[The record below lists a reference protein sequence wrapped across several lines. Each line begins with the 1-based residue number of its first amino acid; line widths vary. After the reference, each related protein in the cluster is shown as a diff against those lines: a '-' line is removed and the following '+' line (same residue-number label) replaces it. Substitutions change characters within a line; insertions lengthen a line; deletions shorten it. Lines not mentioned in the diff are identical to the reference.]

1 MNYSLHPEAT
11 RDLAEI
17 LAFYQK
23 SATPRVA
30 ANFLDEFE
38 RVAKLLAENS
48 GFGTPFDLP
57 RRIYPLRTYPYSVI
71 YRQVEG
77 GVRVLTVRH
86 QSRYPRYGQ
95 GRN

>member
-11 RDLAEI
+11 QDLAEI
-17 LAFYQK
+17 LGFYRK

-38 RVAKLLAENS
+38 RVAELLAANP

-57 RRIYPLRTYPYSVI
+57 RRIYPLRTYPYSVV
-71 YRQVEG
+71 YRRIES

-86 QSRYPRYGQ
+86 QSRHPRYGQ
-95 GRN
+95 ERN